1 LSLKDSPYFK
11 QAELML
17 KTIPHVTAETCFAL
31 KGGTAINLFVRDMP
45 RLSVDIDLTYLPV
58 DEPRDTALK
67 KMSDAL
73 ARVAAAIKKTIASTR
88 VQETRA
94 QRPDRVTRLTVA
106 VGPTRIKIEPN
117 EVIRG
122 SVFPAEEREL
132 TQRAEETFE
141 LSVTAQTL
149 SLPDLYGGKLCAAL
163 DRQHPRDLFDVK
175 LLLDNEGITE
185 KIRKAFIVY
194 LASHDRP
201 MHELLDPTLKNIRR
215 IYENEFAGMT
225 VDPVSYEDLIM
236 ARETLV
242 ETLRKELTNG
252 EKHFLV
258 SLKAGQPKWDLVGID
273 GVEKFPAVQWK
284 LTNVRK
290 MTAKKQRDLL
300 EKLRRVLEL

>member
-1 LSLKDSPYFK
+1 
-11 QAELML
+11 
-17 KTIPHVTAETCFAL
+17 
-31 KGGTAINLFVRDMP
+31 MP

-88 VQETRA
+88 VHETHA
-94 QRPDRVTRLTVA
+94 QSPDRVTRLTVA

-132 TQRAEETFE
+132 RQRAEETFD

-185 KIRKAFIVY
+185 KIRKAFVVY

-201 MHELLDPTLKNIRR
+201 MHELLDPTRKNIRR

-252 EKHFLV
+252 EKQFLV